1 MRLGDGGIMICL
13 MKRNEIAANNIRNL
27 AHELRT
33 PLTSILGF
41 AELLLEDE
49 SITGKQREYLEIIFD
64 ESIKMSGMISVR
76 VAASDLG
83 D

>member
-1 MRLGDGGIMICL
+1 MDTD
-13 MKRNEIAANNIRNL
+13 KIRDL

-49 SITGKQREYLEIIFD
+49 SITGKQREYLEIILD
-64 ESIKMSGMISVR
+64 ESIKMSEMISAR
-76 VAASDLG
+76 VAASE
-83 D
+83 

>member
-1 MRLGDGGIMICL
+1 MKGD
-13 MKRNEIAANNIRNL
+13 EVAANEMRNL

-49 SITGKQREYLEIIFD
+49 SITGKQREYLEIILE
-64 ESIKMSGMISVR
+64 ESIKMSGMIAVR
-76 VAASDLG
+76 VAASDVNN
-83 D
+83 

>member
-1 MRLGDGGIMICL
+1 
-13 MKRNEIAANNIRNL
+13 MKSDEIAANNIRNL

-49 SITGKQREYLEIIFD
+49 SITGKQREYMEIIFE
-64 ESIKMSGMISVR
+64 ESIKMSGMIAVR
-76 VAASDLG
+76 VAASDVNN
-83 D
+83 